1 MAERAYQHH
10 RPVGVTI
17 MIVLMW
23 IQAILGMVSGVIFL
37 LLRHNATLRHQTK
50 WGNNTLTAVA
60 IVAIVIAAITA
71 LLAYLL
77 GRGSNAV
84 RWLVG
89 IVSALE
95 VAGSVYALARF
106 AGTTRTNAIITLV
119 IGLAV
124 LYILFAERGSKEFF
138 ST

>member
-1 MAERAYQHH
+1 VTGRTYEHD

-17 MIVLMW
+17 LIVLMW
-23 IQAILGMVSGVIFL
+23 IQAILGIVSGVVFL
-37 LLRHNATLRHQTK
+37 LLRHNATLLHQTK
-50 WGNNTLTAVA
+50 WGTSTVTAAA
-60 IVAIVIAAITA
+60 IVTLAVAAITA

-89 IVSALE
+89 IVTALE

-106 AGTTRTNAIITLV
+106 AGTTRTNAIITFV

-138 ST
+138 SG

>member
-1 MAERAYQHH
+1 MAQRTYERH
-10 RPVGVTI
+10 RPGGVTI
-17 MIVLMW
+17 LIVLMW
-23 IQAILGMVSGVIFL
+23 IQAILGMASGVVFL
-37 LLRHNATLRHQTK
+37 LLRHNATLLHQTE
-50 WGNNTLTAVA
+50 WGTNTLTAAA
-60 IVAIVIAAITA
+60 IVTFVIAAITA

-95 VAGSVYALARF
+95 IAGSLARF
-106 AGTTRTNAIITLV
+106 AGTTRTSAIITLV

>member
-1 MAERAYQHH
+1 
-10 RPVGVTI
+10 VGVTI
-17 MIVLMW
+17 LIVLMW
-23 IQAILGMVSGVIFL
+23 IQAILGMVSGVVFL
-37 LLRHNATLRHQTK
+37 LLRHNATRRHQMK
-50 WGNNTLTAVA
+50 WGTNTLTAVA
-60 IVAIVIAAITA
+60 IVVIVIAAITA

-95 VAGSVYALARF
+95 VGSVYALARF

>member
-1 MAERAYQHH
+1 
-10 RPVGVTI
+10 VGVTI

-23 IQAILGMVSGVIFL
+23 IQAILGMVSGVVFL

-50 WGNNTLTAVA
+50 WGTNTFTAVA
-60 IVAIVIAAITA
+60 IVAIVIAALTA

>member
-1 MAERAYQHH
+1 MAERTYQHH

-23 IQAILGMVSGVIFL
+23 IQAILGMVSGVVFL

-50 WGNNTLTAVA
+50 WGTNTLTAVA